1 MVRWGGLRIEPY
13 KPEAIDADSDMIVQ
27 EGTAWERPGGT
38 RILDA
43 TGREIAKG
51 MTSLTRPKGL
61 RVVDQND
68 NDVDYAPSYGEA
80 FSDPA
85 SVVAPTDQGR
95 SGLRAI
101 NDMGIMS
108 VGDHAEAR
116 RQTERPVIP
125 MTPEPVDEPVEE
137 IPDADVPLTG
147 RDNGLIPWDENGRVW
162 ADLSIKEKTYLFEMY
177 MDELMGDLTD
187 EDGIDVSLMSPEQDE
202 SDFMSTIRGIIESPK
217 FKSAKAKVVR
227 GQKFR
232 VVDGFLQK
240 FLKQRENKPGIGDHP
255 QRMVSD
261 EEWIDGTIE
270 RERAGIFF
278 RVAVPM
284 MVNLGAES
292 LEDAMEQIEAGIDL
306 EDGRR
311 VEFVGMEI
319 PYVNTYAEYPEG
331 TYVMRDFKA
340 IIPNSDITI
349 DFESAKEEVATLLED
364 PNAPIPFEMLVGRF
378 VKQQRETEASKLLA
392 KNARVAEEQ
401 VMTVG
406 RRIHAEVERR
416 FRKAKKDLDE
426 RVKRGLKYQPDSHLG
441 RLFNRSDEDRSSYAW
456 DMAMLVTSLYGRM
469 VKNDVDNSS
478 IDTLDTAH
486 LPTGLYPK
494 RHLTT
499 EILNRAAERAVTRIL
514 GRTPEWAK
522 TERLMI
528 AADPDDPNAP
538 GDPDAERYDA
548 WPFERAQ
555 WNGSPEYL
563 FENLIADLS
572 EDLTD
577 GKITEQEFIT
587 KIDGLVEEVETLL
600 IEEIRVD
607 DSIRNGKYGSMSLE
621 ELTDAIMNSSA
632 MDFES
637 DGWSEVASLLQIA
650 RKNSGSKSLETW
662 GQVEDMISH
671 IRKLPTKENF
681 NLVDELLFQLTTAKE
696 NNDPSAND
704 LEFEELEN
712 LLEELSFRTKWV
724 ERHAT
729 RGDVISGLA
738 NKSGEIIS
746 GKAYGSRNKMKH
758 GAAEGTSFLK
768 ASFQVALADAM
779 TSGDKPINNGAI
791 VRLRNKQL
799 LTFVGAEPDKGEI
812 IMDILREIR
821 EFSDYEGTEE
831 ILSTTGKP
839 IEREAGQTRGERQGL
854 FNHKNRKKEAQ
865 VGGTSIIT
873 SDLDPSVKK
882 GKSKPVVI
890 RGKDFEDMD
899 SDTQEYITRRVERV
913 EEAIVSAL
921 SKFFPTEWIEQLRH
935 SGTLSISSDQIEGDD
950 ITPIKRSAFV
960 PVTAKKADG
969 PFAYEMFQDGRLLIN
984 PETGQATK
992 VHEVL
997 HAIDHTHPLLR
1008 PIIMAHIARRLGLE
1022 PEDINFGKS
1031 IKSFKQVSRER
1042 KDRGDT
1048 DLSHMREVDDE
1059 YMIDAESKAGAYSWR
1074 IYTDGH
1080 DDLYFNGETF
1090 ARYDADDPAYLE
1102 AIINGKLTVIPLEV
1116 MSTIMEELALPPE
1129 LRSKKILDKD
1139 SGDVEMIQLV
1149 LGLLASV

>member
-85 SVVAPTDQGR
+85 SVVAPVDQGR
-95 SGLRAI
+95 SGLRTI
-101 NDMGIMS
+101 SDMGIMS

-125 MTPEPVDEPVEE
+125 MTPLPSFVPDDEPAEE

-147 RDNGLIPWDENGRVW
+147 IDNGLIPWDENGRVW
-162 ADLSIKEKTYLFEMY
+162 ADLSRKERAYLLLMH
-177 MDELMGDLTD
+177 MDELMEDLTD

-202 SDFMSTIRGIIESPK
+202 SDFMSAIRGIIESPK
-217 FKSAKAKVVR
+217 FKSTKAKVVK

-240 FLKQRENKPGIGDHP
+240 LLKQKENKPS
-255 QRMVSD
+255 QRLVSQ

-292 LEDAMEQIEAGIDL
+292 LEEAMEQIEAGFDL

-311 VEFVGMEI
+311 VEFVGKDI

-331 TYVMRDFKA
+331 TYVVRNGKA
-340 IIPNSDITI
+340 IIPNSDITADEESI
-349 DFESAKEEVATLLED
+349 DEEVATLLED
-364 PNAPIPFEMLVGRF
+364 PNAPIPFEMLVDRF
-378 VKQQRETEASKLLA
+378 VRQQAEASKVLA
-392 KNARVAEEQ
+392 KDARVVEEQ
-401 VMTVG
+401 VMTIG
-406 RRIHAEVERR
+406 RKIHAEVERR
-416 FRKAKKDLDE
+416 FREAKKDLQE
-426 RVKRGLKYQPDSHLG
+426 RVKRGLKYQPDSQLG

-456 DMAMLVTSLYGRM
+456 DLANLVETIYNKL
-469 VKNDVDNSS
+469 VAQDPIPSS
-478 IDTLDTAH
+478 IDDLDTAH
-486 LPTGLYPK
+486 FPSPFDPK
-494 RHLTT
+494 RHIRTD
-499 EILNRAAERAVTRIL
+499 ILNRAAERVVTRIL
-514 GRTPEWAK
+514 GRTPKWAK

-600 IEEIRVD
+600 KEEIQAD
-607 DSIRNGKYGSMSLE
+607 ASSRNGRFGSMSLGELE
-621 ELTDAIMNSSA
+621 EIAVLHFFGAYSLEDAM
-632 MDFES
+632 E
-637 DGWSEVASLLQIA
+637 QIA
-650 RKNSGSKSLETW
+650 GYTSALPFGLEGLTPDES
-662 GQVEDMISH
+662 EDLI
-671 IRKLPTKENF
+671 
-681 NLVDELLFQLTTAKE
+681 
-696 NNDPSAND
+696 
-704 LEFEELEN
+704 EEIA
-712 LLEELSFRTKWV
+712 FRTKWV
-724 ERHAT
+724 ERYAT
-729 RGDVISGLA
+729 SDDVRSGLA
-738 NKSGEIIS
+738 NKVGEIIS
-746 GKAYGSRNKMKH
+746 GKAYGSRDNTKF

-768 ASFQVALADAM
+768 AAFQAALADAM
-779 TSGDKPINNGAI
+779 TSGDTPINNGAI

-821 EFSDYEGTEE
+821 EFLDYEGTEE

-839 IEREAGQTRGERQGL
+839 VERQEGQTRGERQGF
-854 FNHKNRKKEAQ
+854 FNHKTRTKEAEA
-865 VGGTSIIT
+865 GGKRIVTSV
-873 SDLDPSVKK
+873 LAHGKK
-882 GKSKPVVI
+882 GSKSRPVMI
-890 RGKDFEDMD
+890 GGEDFQAMD
-899 SDTQEYITRRVERV
+899 SNTQEYVTRRVERV
-913 EEAIVSAL
+913 EEGIVSAL
-921 SKFFPTEWIEQLRH
+921 SKFFPAEWIKQLRR
-935 SGTLSISSDQIEGDD
+935 SGTLSISSDKIEGDD
-950 ITPIKRSAFV
+950 IKAIRRSAFV
-960 PVTAKKADG
+960 PVAAKKADG
-969 PFAYEMFQDGRLLIN
+969 PFAYEIFQDGRLLIN

-1022 PEDINFGKS
+1022 PEDTNLGKFV
-1031 IKSFKQVSRER
+1031 KSFKQVSKER
-1042 KDRGDT
+1042 KEQADT
-1048 DLSHMREVDDE
+1048 DLSHMREVSNE
-1059 YMIDAESKAGAYSWR
+1059 YMIDTESKAGAYSWR
-1074 IYTDGH
+1074 VYTDGQDNLH
-1080 DDLYFNGETF
+1080 FEGEDMKD
-1090 ARYDADDPAYLE
+1090 YDADDPAYLE
-1102 AIINGKLTVIPLEV
+1102 AIINGELMVIPLEI

-1129 LRSKKILDKD
+1129 LRNKKILDKD

>member
-162 ADLSIKEKTYLFEMY
+162 ADLSIEEKTYLIQMY
-177 MDELMGDLTD
+177 MDELMEDLTD

-349 DFESAKEEVATLLED
+349 DDVSKSEEAATLLED
-364 PNAPIPFEMLVGRF
+364 PNAPIPFEMLVARF
-378 VKQQRETEASKLLA
+378 VKQQSETEASKLLA
-392 KNARVAEEQ
+392 KNARVVEEQ
-401 VMTVG
+401 IMTVG

-416 FRKAKKDLDE
+416 FRKAKKELDE

-456 DMAMLVTSLYGRM
+456 DLANLVESMHNRL
-469 VKNDVDNSS
+469 VAQDVEPSS
-478 IDTLDTAH
+478 IDDLDIAH
-486 LPTGLYPK
+486 LPSSVDPK
-494 RHLTT
+494 RHIRTDM
-499 EILNRAAERAVTRIL
+499 LNRAAERAVTRIL

-600 IEEIRVD
+600 IEEIQAD
-607 DSIRNGKYGSMSLE
+607 ASIRNGRFGSMSLGELE
-621 ELTDAIMNSSA
+621 EYASRHIVGAANLEDAM
-632 MDFES
+632 
-637 DGWSEVASLLQIA
+637 
-650 RKNSGSKSLETW
+650 
-662 GQVEDMISH
+662 GQVARTD
-671 IRKLPTKENF
+671 KDDLQD
-681 NLVDELLFQLTTAKE
+681 L
-696 NNDPSAND
+696 NDFVMPEVEGIPPLD
-704 LEFEELEN
+704 PYEFEDLV
-712 LLEELSFRTKWV
+712 EEISFRTKWV
-724 ERHAT
+724 ERYAT
-729 RGDVISGLA
+729 RDDVISGLA
-738 NKSGEIIS
+738 NKVGEIIG
-746 GKAYGSRNKMKH
+746 GKAYGSRDNVRF

-768 ASFQVALADAM
+768 ASFEAALADAM

-821 EFSDYEGTEE
+821 EFPDYEGTEE

-839 IEREAGQTRGERQGL
+839 VEREAGQTRGERQGL

-865 VGGTSIIT
+865 VGGTSIKT
-873 SDLDPSVKK
+873 SDLAPSVKK
-882 GKSKPVVI
+882 GKSRPVVI

-921 SKFFPTEWIEQLRH
+921 SKFFPAEWIEQLRR
-935 SGTLSISSDQIEGDD
+935 SGTLSISSDKIEGDN

-960 PVTAKKADG
+960 PVSAKKADG

-984 PETGQATK
+984 PETGLATK

-1048 DLSHMREVDDE
+1048 DLSNMREVADE

-1074 IYTDGH
+1074 IYTDGQ
-1080 DDLYFNGETF
+1080 DNLYFDGEKIV
-1090 ARYDADDPAYLE
+1090 RYDADDPAYLE
-1102 AIINGKLTVIPLEV
+1102 AIINGKLMVIPLEV